1 MRLRASIALLTL
13 LQLSGAAW
21 AAEPTW
27 LPPEAEEGI
36 AKQLAERLAE
46 IATGPATEAGALL
59 ERARKDVRRQ
69 RARLES
75 WGPKGTLQ
83 RAPDLAK
90 LEVPKSDD
98 KRLDAMARYQLC
110 NAILYMKHMDRARE
124 ADAAARLTAARGLA
138 GVTLAVLYVGS
149 PILVADGTD
158 KRVKAFLTGDAQEV
172 VLNRVQDRP
181 ELLEYAA
188 RQCQPVVKAL
198 TAE

>member
-1 MRLRASIALLTL
+1 MRLRAPIAVLIL
-13 LQLSGAAW
+13 LQLPGPAYSADPG
-21 AAEPTW
+21 W

-46 IATGPATEAGALL
+46 IATGTATEAGALL

-75 WGPKGTLQ
+75 WGAKGVLD

-90 LEVPKSDD
+90 LEMPKTDD
-98 KRLDAMARYQLC
+98 KRLDAMSRYQMC
-110 NAILYMKHMDRARE
+110 NAVLYIRHLSRGLEK
-124 ADAAARLTAARGLA
+124 DATARLTAARGLA

-158 KRVKAFLTGDAQEV
+158 ERIKAFLTGDAQEV
-172 VLNRVQDRP
+172 VMNRVQDQP
-181 ELLEYAA
+181 ELLEYAD
-188 RQCQPVVKAL
+188 RQCLPVVKAL
-198 TAE
+198 IAE